1 MPCPPGQPRSCRS
14 RQGFLRSVL
23 RCPVPDDES
32 PLESSR
38 SAEKC
43 CVAEYWEHMLTAYID
58 LMCEIVPAYFE
69 KSDRVDGIIT
79 VFAMF
84 LRNTVHTE
92 RCSL

>member
-1 MPCPPGQPRSCRS
+1 M
-14 RQGFLRSVL
+14 F
-23 RCPVPDDES
+23 
-32 PLESSR
+32 
-38 SAEKC
+38 
-43 CVAEYWEHMLTAYID
+43 TAYID